1 MSSLMVMFSGAS
13 AVLLASR
20 VAWAAA
26 APAVTPVLRA
36 RARRGRE
43 DPERLRER
51 LGYPSAPRP
60 QGPLC
65 WVHAA
70 SLGEARSVE
79 PIIRRLVEDDGME
92 VLVTTVTVT
101 SALAM
106 AQGLPARARHQY
118 APLDRRSALR
128 RFLDHWRPDC
138 ALRVESEI
146 WPETLCAL
154 TRRRIP
160 RAVVQARLS
169 ARSAAR
175 WRWLGGALRQLLEG
189 FDPVVAQTTVDR
201 QRLTELGVARVQGP
215 FNLKAD
221 TAAPE
226 PDPSALATLRDD
238 LGRRPCWLAAST
250 HPGEE
255 AIALSAH
262 ARIASGW
269 PDLLTIL
276 LPRHPDRGQ
285 SIEELV
291 QRSGLTVRRRSQGVL
306 PGDADVYVADTLG
319 ETGLFYRLAPVTL
332 VGGTLASKGGHN
344 LLEPAQLG
352 CAILHGPDVANVSDV
367 ATDLKRAGAA
377 TEVIDADTLAGALSH
392 LLDEPAA
399 ARRMAGAAEQVAA
412 RARGVTTQVA
422 GLLAPMIAAAKVAHA
437 RT

>member
-20 VAWAAA
+20 MAWGAA
-26 APAVTPVLRA
+26 APAVAPVLRA

-43 DPERLRER
+43 DPERLGER

-60 QGPLC
+60 RSPLC

-92 VLVTTVTVT
+92 VLMTTVTVT
-101 SALAM
+101 SAKAM

-118 APLDRRSALR
+118 APLDRRAALR

-154 TRRRIP
+154 SQRRIP

-201 QRLTELGVARVQGP
+201 KRFAELGVAHVQGP
-215 FNLKAD
+215 LNLKAD

-226 PDPSALATLRDD
+226 SDPAALAALQDD
-238 LGRRPCWLAAST
+238 LGRRPVWLAAST

-262 ARIASGW
+262 ARISSRW

-276 LPRHPDRGQ
+276 LPRHPDRGR

-291 QRSGLTVRRRSQGVL
+291 QKSGLTVRRRSQGVL

-319 ETGLFYRLAPVTL
+319 ETGLFYRLAPVAL
-332 VGGTLASKGGHN
+332 VGGTLAPKGGHN

-367 ATDLKRAGAA
+367 ATDLKHAGAA
-377 TEVIDADTLAGALSH
+377 TEVIDADTLAGALLH
-392 LLDEPAA
+392 LLEEPAA
-399 ARRMAGAAEQVAA
+399 AGCMAGAAEQVAA
-412 RARGVTTQVA
+412 RARGATTQVA
-422 GLLAPMIAAAKVAHA
+422 ELLAPMIAAAKVGHA